1 CKALLDYQMHPPTMY
16 FPLIVHEA
24 LMIEPTE
31 TESKESMDHFIQVL
45 KDLKQ
50 LAYDDPQKILNAP
63 YTTPVKRVDD
73 VQAARN
79 PILKYQFK

>member
-1 CKALLDYQMHPPTMY
+1 M
-16 FPLIVHEA
+16 IVHEA

-31 TESKESMDHFIQVL
+31 TESKESMDNFIQIL

-50 LAYDDPQKILNAP
+50 LAYDDSQKILNAP

-73 VQAARN
+73 VQAARY